1 MFLLDGSDET
11 LSGFP
16 LMKDFVQQV
25 VETLNVGENNDR
37 VSVVQYS
44 QDQQTHFSLN
54 TYIDKHDVLNAVLQL
69 NHKGGESRNTGAA
82 LDYVRR
88 RAFAASSGSRREE
101 GVPQVLV
108 LLTGG
113 RSQDDVSQA
122 AVGLKDEKIVPFCVG
137 TRNADIIE
145 LQTVA
150 HNPSYAFSLLR
161 FDDFGSIYQQLVT
174 FVKRVPRQQ
183 PSEKTM
189 GLLGK
194 AVYISLIQPQVNLYL
209 HKTTF
214 TAFFIAYA
222 ELLALKKVP
231 SDAARSPCTKPLPKL
246 KFFLLLQEEEK
257 CLFSFDLR

>member
-16 LMKDFVQQV
+16 LMKGFVQQV
-25 VETLNVGENNDR
+25 VETLNVGENSDR

-44 QDQQTHFSLN
+44 RDQQTHFSLN
-54 TYIDKHDVLNAVLQL
+54 TYMDKRDVLNAVLQL
-69 NHKGGESRNTGAA
+69 SHRGGVARKTGAA

-88 RAFAASSGSRREE
+88 RAFSASSGSRGEE
-101 GVPQVLV
+101 GVPQVLI

-122 AVGLKDEKIVPFCVG
+122 AVALKHEKVVPFCVG

-161 FDDFGSIYQQLVT
+161 FDDLGSIYQQLVT
-174 FVKRVPRQQ
+174 FVKRVPRRQLRD
-183 PSEKTM
+183 KTM
-189 GLLGK
+189 GVLGK
-194 AVYISLIQPQVNLYL
+194 PVYVSLIQPRVRLYL
-209 HKTTF
+209 QKKCTF
-214 TAFFIAYA
+214 AAFLIAYP
-222 ELLALKKVP
+222 ELLALKKCHLMQ
-231 SDAARSPCTKPLPKL
+231 AG
-246 KFFLLLQEEEK
+246 
-257 CLFSFDLR
+257 LFILNRYQS

>member
-16 LMKDFVQQV
+16 LMKGFVQQV

-44 QDQQTHFSLN
+44 QDQQTHFGLN
-54 TYIDKHDVLNAVLQL
+54 TYMDKHDVLNAVLQL

-101 GVPQVLV
+101 GVPQVLI

-122 AVGLKDEKIVPFCVG
+122 AVALKDEKIVPFCVG

-174 FVKRVPRQQ
+174 FVKRLPRQQ
-183 PSEKTM
+183 PSERTM
-189 GLLGK
+189 GK
-194 AVYISLIQPQVNLYL
+194 DVCISLIQPQVNLYL

-222 ELLALKKVP
+222 ELLAFKKVP
-231 SDAARSPCTKPLPKL
+231 SDAARSPCTEPLTKF
-246 KFFLLLQEEEK
+246 KFFLLLQEEK